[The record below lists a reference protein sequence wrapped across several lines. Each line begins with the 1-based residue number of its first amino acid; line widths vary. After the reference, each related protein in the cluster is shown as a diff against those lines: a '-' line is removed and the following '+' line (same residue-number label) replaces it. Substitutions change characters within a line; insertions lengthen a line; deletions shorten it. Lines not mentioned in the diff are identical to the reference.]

1 LAFGLDEDNEPFTN
15 AHLIG
20 QKLQGQVGLIFTNRT
35 SEDIS
40 TYLSNYSAPEFA
52 TPGTEAVADV
62 ELLSGT
68 DVFKGYATSNEEYLK
83 KLGLD
88 MEIMDSNIHLVKPF
102 LAAEKG
108 KPLTVEQSKILKFLG
123 IKLSQFR
130 VFPVAFLTRSGEFN
144 EY

>member
-1 LAFGLDEDNEPFTN
+1 MDEDNEPFTN
-15 AHLIG
+15 SHMVG
-20 QKLQGQVGLIFTNRT
+20 QKLNGQVGLIFTNRE
-35 SEDIS
+35 SDDIA
-40 TYLSNYSAPEFA
+40 TYLNNYSAPEFA
-52 TPGTEAVADV
+52 NPGCEAIADV

-68 DVFKGYATSNEEYLK
+68 DVFKGYATSNESYLK

-88 MEIMDSNIHLVKPF
+88 MEIMNADIHLVKPF

-130 VFPVAFLTRSGEFN
+130 VFPVAFWTKKGEFV
-144 EY
+144 EF